1 MNTFQLVTIPLC
13 LLLAAISAWRR
24 GSSSSRTGG
33 LSWVLLWMVAAVVI
47 AAPQISSIVAGWLGI
62 GRGAD
67 LILYLAALSGMVAAR
82 YFYCQQRRMEILL
95 SELVR
100 REALRNPVHGL
111 DGARADPPAP
121 PA

>member
-24 GSSSSRTGG
+24 GSSLSRGSG
-33 LSWVLLWMVAAVVI
+33 LSWVLLWTVAAAVI
-47 AAPQISSIVAGWLGI
+47 AVPQISNVVAGWLGI

-111 DGARADPPAP
+111 AGAQAGTPTPPA
-121 PA
+121 